1 MIPAKK
7 DFIFSDAQYGMIEHY
22 LNDVVVKEL
31 ISQQF
36 HKVTS
41 YTYTL

>member
-7 DFIFSDAQYGMIEHY
+7 DVIFYNTQYSMMEHY

-31 ISQQF
+31 SFNFGAQELYI
-36 HKVTS
+36 
-41 YTYTL
+41 